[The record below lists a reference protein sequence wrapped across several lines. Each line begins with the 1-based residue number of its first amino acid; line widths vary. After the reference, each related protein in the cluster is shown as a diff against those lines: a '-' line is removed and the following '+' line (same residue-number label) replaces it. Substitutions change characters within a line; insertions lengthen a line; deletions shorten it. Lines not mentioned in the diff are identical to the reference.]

1 MDMETVWTIA
11 SKDLRIFRRKKGMFY
26 AVILFPLIISMG
38 LPGIIWFVAS
48 KPEVSSAILESLLD
62 SFSFF
67 FIVIATIIPTAI
79 SSYSIVGEK
88 VEKSLEPLLAT
99 PATDDEILL
108 GKSLASSI
116 PAILAVYIGATMFMI
131 LSDAMTYSNL
141 GYLYYPN
148 WTAALI
154 LLVVTPLT
162 IVFSVEV
169 NVLVSARVND
179 VRTAS
184 QLGGLI
190 VLPFAGIYVLSEIRL
205 ISLDTNSL
213 LVISAALLVADVILF
228 YLSRATF
235 RREEILTKW
244 K

>member
-1 MDMETVWTIA
+1 MDLEMVWTIA
-11 SKDLRIFRRKKGMFY
+11 AKDLKIFRRKRSVFY
-26 AVILFPLIISMG
+26 TVIFFPLFISIG
-38 LPGIIWFVAS
+38 LPGIIWYVAS
-48 KPEVSSAILESLLD
+48 KPEVSADILTGLLD

-67 FIVIATIIPTAI
+67 FIIIATIIPTAI

-108 GKSLASSI
+108 GKSIASFI
-116 PAILAVYIGATMFMI
+116 PAILAVYIGAAIFMI
-131 LSDAMTYSNL
+131 LTDAVTYDKL
-141 GYLYYPN
+141 GYLYSPN
-148 WTAALI
+148 LTIALI
-154 LLVVTPLT
+154 LLLVTPLS
-162 IVFSVEV
+162 VLFSVEV

-179 VRTAS
+179 IRTAS

-190 VLPFAGIYVLSEIRL
+190 VLPFGAVYVLSEIRL
-205 ISLDTNSL
+205 IAIDFTT
-213 LVISAALLVADVILF
+213 LVIISAVLLAVDVLLF

-235 RREEILTKW
+235 QREGILTKW

>member
-1 MDMETVWTIA
+1 V
-11 SKDLRIFRRKKGMFY
+11 IF
-26 AVILFPLIISMG
+26 FPLFVSIG
-38 LPGIIWFVAS
+38 LPGIVWFVAS
-48 KPEVSSAILESLLD
+48 NPEVSADVLKGLLD

-67 FIVIATIIPTAI
+67 FIVIAALIPTAI

-88 VEKSLEPLLAT
+88 IEKSLEPLLAT

-108 GKSLASSI
+108 GKSIASFV
-116 PAILAVYIGATMFMI
+116 PAMLAVYIGAAIFMTLTDI
-131 LSDAMTYSNL
+131 ATSNKL

-148 WTAALI
+148 LTLALI
-154 LLVVTPLT
+154 LLVLTPL
-162 IVFSVEV
+162 VVLFSVEV
-169 NVLVSARVND
+169 NVLVSSRVND

-190 VLPFAGIYVLSEIRL
+190 VLPFAGVYVLSEIRL
-205 ISLDTNSL
+205 ISIDTTTL
-213 LVISAALLVADVILF
+213 GIISAILLALDVVLF

-235 RREEILTKW
+235 QREGILTKW

>member
-1 MDMETVWTIA
+1 MDDRQQGPQDIQEEEERVYTVV
-11 SKDLRIFRRKKGMFY
+11 F
-26 AVILFPLIISMG
+26 FPLFVSIG

-48 KPEVSSAILESLLD
+48 KPEVSADVLKGLLD

-67 FIVIATIIPTAI
+67 FIVIATLIPTAI

-108 GKSLASSI
+108 GKSIASFI
-116 PAILAVYIGATMFMI
+116 PAMLAVYVGAAIFMI
-131 LSDAMTYSNL
+131 LTDIVTSSKL
-141 GYLYYPN
+141 GYLYNPN
-148 WTAALI
+148 WTIALI
-154 LLVVTPLT
+154 LLVVTPLA
-162 IVFSVEV
+162 VLFSVEV
-169 NVLVSARVND
+169 NVLISSRVND

-184 QLGGLI
+184 QLGGLM
-190 VLPFAGIYVLSEIRL
+190 VLPFAGVYVLSEIML
-205 ISLDTNSL
+205 ISIDIPTLALISGIL
-213 LVISAALLVADVILF
+213 LATDVVLF

-235 RREEILTKW
+235 QREGILTKW

>member
-1 MDMETVWTIA
+1 MDLDTVWTIA
-11 SKDLRIFRRKKGMFY
+11 SKDLRIFRRRKSVFY
-26 AVILFPLIISMG
+26 TVIFFPLFVSIG

-48 KPEVSSAILESLLD
+48 KPEVSADVLKGLLD

-67 FIVIATIIPTAI
+67 FIVIGTLIPTAI

-108 GKSLASSI
+108 GKSIASFI
-116 PAILAVYIGATMFMI
+116 PAMLAVYVGAAIFMI
-131 LSDAMTYSNL
+131 LTDIATSSKL
-141 GYLYYPN
+141 GYLYNPN
-148 WTAALI
+148 WTIALI
-154 LLVVTPLT
+154 LLVVTPLA
-162 IVFSVEV
+162 VLFSVEV
-169 NVLVSARVND
+169 NVLISSRVND

-190 VLPFAGIYVLSEIRL
+190 VLPFAGVYVLSEIML
-205 ISLDTNSL
+205 ISIDVPTLALISGIL
-213 LVISAALLVADVILF
+213 LAIDVVLF

-235 RREEILTKW
+235 QREGILTKW